1 MPVALPLSI
10 PPLRC
15 AAGLACAALAASLA
29 GCAAG
34 PDYVRPTMAVPA
46 SYKEAGPWKPAQ
58 PKAVAGNLEW
68 WRAYGDATLDDLAA
82 QAVAANQSIRQAEAQ
97 YRQAQAVAAAAR
109 ASLWPSLGANAGV
122 DRALTNSG
130 RTGPSL
136 DTTYSVGLAAAW
148 EPDLWGRL
156 RRSVEAGA
164 AASQAS
170 QADLAA
176 ARLSIVATLAQDY
189 MQLRV
194 TDMQSALYTQTLH
207 DYERALALAKSQYTA
222 GVALRSDVAL
232 AQNQLS
238 ATRAQALDLQWQRVQ
253 LEHAIAVLVGKA
265 PADFAIAA
273 QPLSRNP
280 SLDLPMRLPEI
291 PVGVPSELLEHRPD
305 IAAAER
311 RAAAANADIG
321 VAEAAYF
328 PDLVLTASGGYSSTS
343 LAHWFSVPGQVWGLG
358 ASLAQALFDG
368 GLRKANDEQAIAS
381 YDAAVAQYKQTVLG
395 GFQEVED
402 NLAALRILAREI
414 AEQKQAVESAR
425 LADSLAMAQYRAGTS
440 TYLGVI
446 TAQTLTLSAERSL
459 LQLHGRQLVA
469 SVALI
474 KATGGGWSAGRL
486 MGGDS
491 SAAAG
496 GNAMTPAD
504 EAKTVADKAQ

>member
-1 MPVALPLSI
+1 MPVALPSSI
-10 PPLRC
+10 LPPRR
-15 AAGLACAALAASLA
+15 AAGLACVALAVFLA

-34 PDYVRPTMAVPA
+34 PDYVRPRMAVPA
-46 SYKEAGPWKPAQ
+46 SYKEGGPWKPAQ
-58 PKAVAGNLEW
+58 PKAVAGGQDW
-68 WRAYGDATLDDLAA
+68 WRAYGDATLDDLAT
-82 QAVAANQSIRQAEAQ
+82 QAIAANQSIRQAEAQ

-109 ASLWPSLGANAGV
+109 ASFWPSLGANAGV
-122 DRALTNSG
+122 DRALTNSS

-148 EPDLWGRL
+148 EPDLWGQV
-156 RRSVEAGA
+156 RRSVEAGT

-194 TDMQSALYTQTLH
+194 TEMQSALYTQTLH
-207 DYERALALAKSQYTA
+207 DYERALALAKSQYAA

-238 ATRAQALDLQWQRVQ
+238 ATRAQALDLWWQRTQ

-273 QPLSRNP
+273 QPLSRQP
-280 SLDLPMRLPEI
+280 TLALPMSLPEI

-311 RAAAANADIG
+311 RVAAANANIG

-328 PDLVLTASGGYSSTS
+328 PNLVLSASGGYSSTS

-381 YDAAVAQYKQTVLG
+381 YDATVAQYKQTVLG

-402 NLAALRILAREI
+402 NLAVLRILAREI
-414 AEQKQAVESAR
+414 IEQEQAVESAR
-425 LADSLAMAQYRAGTS
+425 IADSLALAQYRAGTS
-440 TYLGVI
+440 TYLSVI

-459 LQLHGRQLVA
+459 LQLRGRQLVA

-486 MGGDS
+486 MAGDPS
-491 SAAAG
+491 TTPG
-496 GNAMTPAD
+496 GNAIAP
-504 EAKTVADKAQ
+504 ADKANAMADKTQ